1 MDRENKNLLQYE
13 CQKDGDLID
22 EHEVY
27 INGTVTLLKIYKF
40 AGNFYIEVTVDGRLA
55 LFSELDWL

>member
-27 INGTVTLLKIYKF
+27 INGTITKQKIYKF
-40 AGNFYIEVTVDGRLA
+40 AGNFYLEVSVDGRLA